1 MLFRSPFLNVQFS
14 NDEKKILARIDA
26 MESWDDVAAL
36 AAELYEMA
44 KSEPEY
50 DFDLDAMMDDLGDD
64 MQIGTG
70 EQKSEGGSSD
80 NSDEQSDETADGE
93 GEEGD
98 SSDAGD
104 ADDSN
109 DAAGKG
115 EEKTAAAKKDADS
128 KDESATPAVGQK
140 VDGSDSTPIF
150 NDDPVS
156 ITDQSFRE
164 MEDTFIDAKSREYVY
179 GVLRKVDV
187 KNYVVPMEWVV
198 PNMRPKVYEHSY
210 SHVEINYDELATKT
224 FQEFRNKNQK
234 YINLM
239 VQEFEMKRKA
249 AQFARASISKT
260 GRLDVDRVW
269 AHKIKIGR
277 AHV

>member
-1 MLFRSPFLNVQFS
+1 MLFRS
-14 NDEKKILARIDA
+14 
-26 MESWDDVAAL
+26 ESWDDVAAL
-36 AAELYEMA
+36 AAELYELA

-50 DFDLDAMMDDLGDD
+50 DFDLDDMMDDLGDD

-80 NSDEQSDETADGE
+80 NSDEQSEKTADGE

-104 ADDSN
+104 ADDSK
-109 DAAGKG
+109 DAVGKG
-115 EEKTAAAKKDADS
+115 EEKTAAPEKDAESTD
-128 KDESATPAVGQK
+128 DQESATPAVGQK

-179 GVLRKVDV
+179 GVLRKVDA

-260 GRLDVDRVW
+260 GRQ
-269 AHKIKIGR
+269 IGR